1 MAQAKPLD
9 TDPHAI
15 LAEKLAKPGEQI
27 VSEMTPLKA
36 HLMHMAIGVSG
47 EAGEL
52 LDAIKKHVM
61 YGKELDVENVIEEL
75 GDIYFYM
82 QGIMNGLG
90 LERKQVIL
98 HNIRKLSKR
107 YSAGTYSNEQ
117 AQQRADKEEGQ

>member
-1 MAQAKPLD
+1 MPQAQPLN
-9 TDPHAI
+9 TDPHKI

-75 GDIYFYM
+75 GDIYFYI

-90 LERKQVIL
+90 LERDQIIQ

-117 AQQRADKEEGQ
+117 AQERADKEEGQ

>member
-1 MAQAKPLD
+1 MPQAQPLN
-9 TDPHAI
+9 TDPHKI

-90 LERKQVIL
+90 LERDQIIQ

-117 AQQRADKEEGQ
+117 AQERADKEEGQ